1 MAKTKF
7 KNCLF
12 DACKIPIEVFRIPTD
27 GRKWKAAAGNRKTLM
42 MQLAGYANAD
52 GTSIRPSTKTL
63 ADQTGFS
70 RRKVCRLLDDLKVL
84 GLCERVGRYGQR
96 GAAIRRL
103 MLPEKPSSIPPE
115 TPSLRVS
122 DSISE
127 SAGFDSQSA
136 RFDSESATL
145 DSQSATAMAH
155 DLPSDLPNRPVNQIN
170 PIERLTE
177 GFIKATGRVMGV
189 GKKDHPAYAEL
200 INQHGEDLVISSVKL
215 FANGNHDWSLVNNP
229 SKLFLSKSS
238 EYLLLAKDKVAV
250 SATGLPAGYR
260 LSTVDPFDMPV
271 DPDALTPEQIEA
283 KRYEI

>member
-1 MAKTKF
+1 MPKTKF

-12 DACKIPIEVFRIPTD
+12 DACKIPIESFRILTD

-84 GLCERVGRYGQR
+84 GFCERVGRYGQR

-103 MLPEKPSSIPPE
+103 MLPEKPSSTTPE

-127 SAGFDSQSA
+127 SAGYDFQSA

-177 GFIKATGRVMGV
+177 GFIKATGKVMGV

-200 INQHGEDLVISSVKL
+200 INQHGEDLVLSSVKL

-238 EYLLLAKDKVAV
+238 EYLLLAKDKAAV